1 MPQLL
6 FANDRECQIWERA
19 MKVSVYI
26 ATSLDGFIAR
36 DDGGLDWLP
45 GADTNEQG
53 DAEVEDYGYREFME
67 SVDVLVMG
75 RKTYEKVLSFGMW
88 PYEGKRV
95 FVLSSGPVEIPN
107 GLASTVEC
115 KSCSPSDL
123 VHDLEEAGAKH
134 VYVDGGNTVQRF
146 LNEGL
151 IQQIIVTRIPVLIGS
166 GIPLFGPVANDILLD
181 HVETRQFPSGFVQ
194 SRYEIRR

>member
-1 MPQLL
+1 
-6 FANDRECQIWERA
+6 

-45 GADTNEQG
+45 GAAPETSGCTEASG
-53 DAEVEDYGYREFME
+53 STEGEDYGYREFME
-67 SVDVLVMG
+67 SVDILVMG
-75 RKTYEKVLSFGMW
+75 RKTFEKVLSFGKW
-88 PYEGKRV
+88 SYEDKRV
-95 FVLSSGPVEIPN
+95 IVLSSGPVEIPN

-115 KSCSPSDL
+115 RSSSPSDL
-123 VHDLEEAGAKH
+123 VDDLAESGVTH
-134 VYVDGGNTVQRF
+134 IYLDGGNTIQRF

-151 IQQIIVTRIPVLIGS
+151 VQEVIITRIPVLIGS
-166 GIPLFGPVANDILLD
+166 GIPLFGPLADDILLR

-194 SRYEIRR
+194 SRYEVRQ

>member
-1 MPQLL
+1 
-6 FANDRECQIWERA
+6 

-45 GADTNEQG
+45 GADPEAQG
-53 DAEVEDYGYREFME
+53 DGEVAGSGEVEDHGYREFME

-88 PYEGKRV
+88 PYEGNRV
-95 FVLSSGPVEIPN
+95 IVLSNGTVEIPN

-123 VHDLEEAGAKH
+123 VRDLEEAGAKH
-134 VYVDGGNTVQRF
+134 VYVDGGITIQRF

-151 IQQIIVTRIPVLIGS
+151 IQQIIITRIPVIIGS
-166 GIPLFGPVANDILLD
+166 GIPLFGPLADDILLH
-181 HVETRQFPSGFVQ
+181 HVETQQFPSGFVQ
-194 SRYEIRR
+194 SRYELRR